1 MTIERNEKLEDSL
14 LEKMSSVD
22 LKKTDNW
29 NKAMI
34 LNSAAKVYFATK
46 NEKFGE
52 FLVKGIDKCCD
63 CGIEEGFA
71 GNDNDLT
78 NLLLANVL
86 YAAKDYTGKDEYEKA
101 AIKMAAQLNSQKRSE
116 KGYFTDVDG
125 KACLCQTY
133 ASQVFYM
140 NYETRDDGK
149 EHYNDIIAQY
159 NVIHEDLYKNTSS
172 KAFKDSD
179 ALEAL
184 CYYSAAL
191 IDTMEVMDQAL
202 YEIYRQLMDYY
213 KETVKDVLATGIS
226 GAEKNPAKAPYE
238 LVFAYALL
246 KGCRMKAV
254 LT

>member
-1 MTIERNEKLEDSL
+1 
-14 LEKMSSVD
+14 
-22 LKKTDNW
+22 
-29 NKAMI
+29 
-34 LNSAAKVYFATK
+34 
-46 NEKFGE
+46 
-52 FLVKGIDKCCD
+52 
-63 CGIEEGFA
+63 
-71 GNDNDLT
+71 
-78 NLLLANVL
+78 
-86 YAAKDYTGKDEYEKA
+86 
-101 AIKMAAQLNSQKRSE
+101 
-116 KGYFTDVDG
+116 
-125 KACLCQTY
+125 
-133 ASQVFYM
+133 M

-226 GAEKNPAKAPYE
+226 GAEKILQKHHMNLYLHMHCSKA
-238 LVFAYALL
+238 
-246 KGCRMKAV
+246 AV
-254 LT
+254 

>member
-172 KAFKDSD
+172 KASGDSD
-179 ALEAL
+179 ALEA
-184 CYYSAAL
+184 
-191 IDTMEVMDQAL
+191 
-202 YEIYRQLMDYY
+202 
-213 KETVKDVLATGIS
+213 
-226 GAEKNPAKAPYE
+226 
-238 LVFAYALL
+238 
-246 KGCRMKAV
+246 
-254 LT
+254 